1 MTDPCASLDE
11 QIHRFPAR
19 HPRCDPRTRLT
30 APSRDPKVDEE
41 QRPMLH
47 VEPATQL
54 DVLDERA
61 IADDRVGPSLAR
73 QARLARFE
81 EAPRHT
87 LEEARRWRQR
97 KLNEHRFA
105 ARGHRREQP
114 VHRRLALVL
123 EALQGLGALD
133 ELGALLQAQHAVK
146 LHRTRR
152 RRPQRAVDIG
162 DTDRR
167 LDHRDTI
174 EWTAD
179 RDPCGTRTMI
189 ARAIAIRRAL
199 EMDLESPPRLP
210 A

>member
-1 MTDPCASLDE
+1 MTDPCASLD
-11 QIHRFPAR
+11 QAILRILSAQR
-19 HPRCDPRTRLT
+19 RCDPLTRLT

-73 QARLARFE
+73 QSRLARFE

-105 ARGHRREQP
+105 ARRHRPEQP
-114 VHRRLALVL
+114 
-123 EALQGLGALD
+123 G
-133 ELGALLQAQHAVK
+133 
-146 LHRTRR
+146 
-152 RRPQRAVDIG
+152 P
-162 DTDRR
+162 
-167 LDHRDTI
+167 
-174 EWTAD
+174 
-179 RDPCGTRTMI
+179 
-189 ARAIAIRRAL
+189 RAL
-199 EMDLESPPRLP
+199 
-210 A
+210 AHA